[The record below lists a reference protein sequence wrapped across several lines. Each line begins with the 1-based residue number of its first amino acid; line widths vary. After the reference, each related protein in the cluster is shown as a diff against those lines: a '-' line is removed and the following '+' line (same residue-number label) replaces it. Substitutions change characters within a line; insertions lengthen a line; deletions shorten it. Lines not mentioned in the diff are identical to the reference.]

1 MNELS
6 HTNCICAIIA
16 QIFNHILIIHDLQ
29 VEYLLENG
37 ADPNQQANCGATAL
51 HYAAE
56 CGQVEI
62 CKLLLDYGGTLQQNE
77 YGMSPV
83 ITAAERTRELVVEL
97 FYTRPN
103 LLTVEEVGFDLLF
116 YFYFFT
122 ILQSNCVFFLLK
134 RLQKIDA
141 LELMGASFANDKDNY
156 SLNKAYEYL
165 MLAMES
171 RYEDPKNIVRK
182 CILPPVPAYENWIE
196 SQTIQDLQA
205 IRLNHNSMHMES
217 LTIRERILGR
227 KCPDVAHPIV
237 FRGAVCADNGRFD
250 RCESLWLHALELR
263 QNNELSVQRDLLR
276 FAQVFSQ
283 MINVDVPLRLPN
295 VLSVLSYCI
304 KELEINVAKFKN
316 PGPKDDLESVMEEFE
331 LNIITALYVCT
342 IITKLLKLSA
352 AQKSERNLSYKLVY
366 SLMRMNLKLRDGQTL
381 LHLAVN
387 GVTPVDNFHTND
399 VCRFP
404 CAETVQLFLM
414 CGAKVAVLDCMRN
427 SPLHTLTST
436 VSSIVIF
443 LSFATIRNSSEL

>member
-1 MNELS
+1 
-6 HTNCICAIIA
+6 
-16 QIFNHILIIHDLQ
+16 
-29 VEYLLENG
+29 
-37 ADPNQQANCGATAL
+37 
-51 HYAAE
+51 
-56 CGQVEI
+56 
-62 CKLLLDYGGTLQQNE
+62 
-77 YGMSPV
+77 
-83 ITAAERTRELVVEL
+83 
-97 FYTRPN
+97 
-103 LLTVEEVGFDLLF
+103 
-116 YFYFFT
+116 
-122 ILQSNCVFFLLK
+122 
-134 RLQKIDA
+134 
-141 LELMGASFANDKDNY
+141 MGASFANDKDNY

-182 CILPPVPAYENWIE
+182 RILPPVPAYESWIE

-263 QNNELSVQRDLLR
+263 QNNLLSVQRDLLR

-283 MINVDVPLRLPN
+283 MINVGVPLRLPN
-295 VLSVLSYCI
+295 VLSVLSYCT
-304 KELEINVAKFKN
+304 KELEINVEKFKN

-331 LNIITALYVCT
+331 LNIVTALYLCT
-342 IITKLLKLSA
+342 IITKLLKLPA

-436 VSSIVIF
+436 VSISV
-443 LSFATIRNSSEL
+443 LCGVW